1 MNDRARAIAILQ
13 QARDILAE
21 RLTEQVLEGRDS
33 ILEDAI
39 GLSYSSEIDAI
50 QEQIGQRL
58 NNVNMLLNNLPPIED
73 APAPTADDVAP
84 APPPALSYQPQSS
97 LALASVDSASVD
109 AQSAENGSLES
120 VQAEATDPDESELIL
135 SAVAVD
141 ALMDDEAEDDRAMP
155 ISFQS
160 FAERIMAND
169 VEGAGIVLAGLFDVS
184 VDRGRQCAR
193 RFQEQLSERPQFLQ
207 KAMGLRHELTSGSVN
222 GSLILLWECFG
233 LQGIE
238 SLSALQ
244 SLKARMN
251 AGSSA

>member
-1 MNDRARAIAILQ
+1 MNDRARAIAVLQ

-21 RLTEQVLEGRDS
+21 RLTEQVLQARDS

-50 QEQIGQRL
+50 QEQLGQRL

-73 APAPTADDVAP
+73 APPPTADDVAP
-84 APPPALSYQPQSS
+84 ASPPALGYQPDAAPRNP
-97 LALASVDSASVD
+97 LALSSVETVSADDSSFDDGSSV
-109 AQSAENGSLES
+109 
-120 VQAEATDPDESELIL
+120 L
-135 SAVAVD
+135 SAVA
-141 ALMDDEAEDDRAMP
+141 LDDSDEGRAMP

-169 VEGAGIVLAGLFDVS
+169 VDGAGIVLAGLFDVT

-193 RFQEQLSERPQFLQ
+193 RFQEQLSDRPQFLQ
-207 KAMGLRHELTSGSVN
+207 KAMGLRHELASGSIN

-233 LQGIE
+233 LQGPE

-251 AGSSA
+251 ASTSA

>member
-21 RLTEQVLEGRDS
+21 RLTEQVLEARDA

-50 QEQIGQRL
+50 QEQLGQRL
-58 NNVNMLLNNLPPIED
+58 NNVNMLLNNLPPMED
-73 APAPTADDVAP
+73 APAPTAEDVAP
-84 APPPALSYQPQSS
+84 VAPPALGYQPDPQNGPSGELS
-97 LALASVDSASVD
+97 LDGGAVEENLDDDAL
-109 AQSAENGSLES
+109 
-120 VQAEATDPDESELIL
+120 PIL
-135 SAVAVD
+135 AAVAVD
-141 ALMDDEAEDDRAMP
+141 EAEDARAMP

-169 VEGAGIVLAGLFDVS
+169 VDGAGIVLAGLFDVT

-251 AGSSA
+251 AGTTA

>member
-13 QARDILAE
+13 QAREILAE
-21 RLTEQVLEGRDS
+21 RLTEQVLEARDS

-73 APAPTADDVAP
+73 APAPTAEDVTP

-97 LALASVDSASVD
+97 LALATVDGADSPATESGSFEP
-109 AQSAENGSLES
+109 ASAEAIES
-120 VQAEATDPDESELIL
+120 DESGQML
-135 SAVAVD
+135 SAVALDVSTED
-141 ALMDDEAEDDRAMP
+141 GAEDARAMP

-169 VEGAGIVLAGLFDVS
+169 VDGAGIVLAGLFDVS

-207 KAMGLRHELTSGSVN
+207 KAMGLRHELTAGSVN

-251 AGSSA
+251 AGSTA

>member
-21 RLTEQVLEGRDS
+21 RLTEQVLEARDS

-39 GLSYSSEIDAI
+39 GLSFASEIDAI

-73 APAPTADDVAP
+73 APPPTADDVTP
-84 APPPALSYQPQSS
+84 ASPPALAYQPESPLVLATIDSS
-97 LALASVDSASVD
+97 SDDS
-109 AQSAENGSLES
+109 GSLES
-120 VQAEATDPDESELIL
+120 ALVESTDPNGSGPLL

-141 ALMDDEAEDDRAMP
+141 EIDDARAMP

-169 VEGAGIVLAGLFDVS
+169 VDGAGIVLAGLFDVS

-251 AGSSA
+251 ASSSA

>member
-1 MNDRARAIAILQ
+1 MNDRARAIAVLQ

-21 RLTEQVLEGRDS
+21 RLTEQVLEARDS

-73 APAPTADDVAP
+73 APPPTADDVTP
-84 APPPALSYQPQSS
+84 ASPPALAYQPEST
-97 LALASVDSASVD
+97 LALASIESTSVETASIESALADDSDMDDS
-109 AQSAENGSLES
+109 G
-120 VQAEATDPDESELIL
+120 PIL

-141 ALMDDEAEDDRAMP
+141 EAEDARAMP

-169 VEGAGIVLAGLFDVS
+169 VDGAGIVLAGLFDVS

-251 AGSSA
+251 ASSA

>member
-21 RLTEQVLEGRDS
+21 RLTEQVLEARDS

-58 NNVNMLLNNLPPIED
+58 NNVNMLLNNLPPIEE
-73 APAPTADDVAP
+73 APAPTAEDVAP
-84 APPPALSYQPQSS
+84 ASPPALSYQPQSS
-97 LALASVDSASVD
+97 LAPVLVDSTSLDGESLETAGLDSASAETAETDD
-109 AQSAENGSLES
+109 AL
-120 VQAEATDPDESELIL
+120 PIL
-135 SAVAVD
+135 SAVA
-141 ALMDDEAEDDRAMP
+141 LDDLDDTRAMP

-169 VEGAGIVLAGLFDVS
+169 VDGAGIVLAGLFDVS
-184 VDRGRQCAR
+184 VERGRQCAR

-251 AGSSA
+251 AGTSA

>member
-1 MNDRARAIAILQ
+1 MNDRARAIAVLQ

-21 RLTEQVLEGRDS
+21 RLTEQVLEARDS

-58 NNVNMLLNNLPPIED
+58 NNVNMLLNNLPPLED
-73 APAPTADDVAP
+73 SPPPTADDVAP
-84 APPPALSYQPQSS
+84 APPPALAYQPESPLVLATTDS
-97 LALASVDSASVD
+97 ATGESGMLESALADGADPNDS
-109 AQSAENGSLES
+109 GPL
-120 VQAEATDPDESELIL
+120 L

-141 ALMDDEAEDDRAMP
+141 DADDARAMP

-160 FAERIMAND
+160 FAERIMVND
-169 VEGAGIVLAGLFDVS
+169 VDGAGIVLAGLFDVS

-251 AGSSA
+251 ASSSA

>member
-58 NNVNMLLNNLPPIED
+58 NNVNILLNNLPPIED
-73 APAPTADDVAP
+73 APAPTAEDVAP

-97 LALASVDSASVD
+97 LAFASVDT
-109 AQSAENGSLES
+109 QSAENGSLEPG
-120 VQAEATDPDESELIL
+120 QADATDSDETGPLL
-135 SAVAVD
+135 SAVAADVLLDDGIED
-141 ALMDDEAEDDRAMP
+141 ARAMP

-169 VEGAGIVLAGLFDVS
+169 VDGAGIVLAGLFDVS

-251 AGSSA
+251 AGSTA